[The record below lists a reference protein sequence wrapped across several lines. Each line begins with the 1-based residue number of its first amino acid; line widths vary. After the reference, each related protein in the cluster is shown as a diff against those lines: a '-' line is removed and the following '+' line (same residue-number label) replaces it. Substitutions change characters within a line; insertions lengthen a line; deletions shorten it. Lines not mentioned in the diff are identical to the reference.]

1 MRKVTTLPYEIE
13 ETQHLWIPM
22 SDGTRLAARLW
33 KPTNAHQEPV
43 PGIVEMIPYRK
54 RDLTA
59 VRDSMHHPY
68 IAGHGYAC
76 LRVDLRGSGD
86 SEGVLTDEY
95 LEQELEDVEEVL
107 AWLCGQ
113 PWCSGRTGIM
123 GISWGGFN
131 GLQVAARRPES
142 LGAIVTVCSTDD
154 RYTDDV
160 HYMGGC
166 LLTDNLSWAS
176 TMFAYTSAPP
186 DPELVGDK
194 WRDMWLERLDNSG
207 LWLETWLQHQRKDN
221 YWRHGSINEDYNDI
235 EVPVFA
241 VSGWADGYSNAVF
254 RLLRGLKSPTRGL
267 IGPWSHKYPHLGQPG
282 PAIGFLQEVVTWWDH
297 WLKDR
302 IDNGAMDGPQLSIW
316 MQDTVKPATTY
327 DNRPGR
333 WVGERT
339 WPSDRIVETRYPLG
353 RRRILFSEEERAALP
368 VSPKLTVESPLSV
381 GQFGGK
387 WCSYNAP
394 PDMPYDQREE
404 DGGALV
410 FDSDPLPH
418 PLEVLGQPIVEL
430 RLSADEPVAMVAV
443 RISDVAP
450 DDAAT
455 RVSYGI
461 LNLNHYDG
469 ADQPKPLTKG
479 EEHTYQV
486 KLNGLAQSFPAGHR
500 LRVSVSTS
508 YWPVVWPSPASV
520 RLTIDPMTSSLIL
533 PVRPA
538 HEAEDDD
545 LAMMPVFDRPE
556 AAKPLKTVQMEPG
569 EQDWSVSRNL
579 VDLTGKLEVVK
590 DLGVVRFKEID
601 LDVTR
606 RAVERYTFRDSKPN
620 SVRGETEW
628 VMGFQRDDWSI
639 YTFTKTVLTST
650 PETFHIYAE
659 LDAYEGERRVR
670 SKTWTTTI
678 DRDFI

>member
-1 MRKVTTLPYEIE
+1 MRHVTSLPYDVE

-22 SDGTRLAARLW
+22 TDGTRLAARLW
-33 KPTNAHQEPV
+33 KPVGAHDAPV

-59 VRDSMHHPY
+59 VRDSIHHPY
-68 IAGHGYAC
+68 MAGHGYAC

-95 LEQELEDVEEVL
+95 LEQELCDVEDVL
-107 AWLCGQ
+107 DWLSSQ
-113 PWCSGRTGIM
+113 PWCSGQTGIM

-176 TMFAYTSAPP
+176 TMFAYNSAPP

-194 WRDMWLERLDNSG
+194 WREMWHDRLDHSG
-207 LWLETWLQHQRKDN
+207 LWLETWLQHQRKDD
-221 YWRHGSINEDYNDI
+221 YWRHGSINENYDDI
-235 EVPVFA
+235 QVPVFA

-282 PAIGFLQEVVTWWDH
+282 PAIGFLQEVVRWWDY

-302 IDNGAMDGPQLSIW
+302 TDNGAMDGPQLSIW
-316 MQDTVKPATTY
+316 MQDSVEPSTTY
-327 DNRPGR
+327 EDRPGR
-333 WVGERT
+333 WVGERS
-339 WPSDRIVETRYPLG
+339 WPSPRIIRTPYPLG
-353 RRRILFSEEERAALP
+353 RGRILFSEHERQTLP
-368 VSPKLTVESPLSV
+368 KRPKLTVESPLSV

-404 DGGALV
+404 DGGALT
-410 FDSDPLPH
+410 FDSDPLPRR
-418 PLEVLGQPIVEL
+418 LELLGQPIVEL
-430 RLSADEPVAMVAV
+430 TLSSDEPVAMVAV
-443 RISDVAP
+443 RLSDVAP
-450 DDAAT
+450 DDSAT
-455 RVSYGI
+455 RVSYGV

-469 ADQPKPLTKG
+469 SDQPKALAPG

-486 KLNGLAQSFPAGHR
+486 PLNGLAQSFPAGHR
-500 LRVSVSTS
+500 LRISVSTT
-508 YWPVVWPSPASV
+508 YWPVVWPSPKSV
-520 RLTIDPMTSSLIL
+520 RLTIDPMASQLIL
-533 PVRPA
+533 PVRPPDD
-538 HEAEDDD
+538 AEDP
-545 LAMMPVFDRPE
+545 AMLPVFDRPE
-556 AAKPLKTVQMEPG
+556 GAKPLETLQIEPADH
-569 EQDWSVSRNL
+569 DWTVSRNL
-579 VDLTGKLEVVK
+579 VNLTGKLQVVK

-606 RAVERYTFRDSKPN
+606 RAVERYTFHDSQPN

-650 PETFHIYAE
+650 ADAFHLYAE
-659 LDAYEGERRVR
+659 LDAYEGERRVA
-670 SKTWTTTI
+670 SKTWTTSI

>member
-1 MRKVTTLPYEIE
+1 MRTPTTMPYPVE
-13 ETQHLWIPM
+13 ETEHLWISM
-22 SDGTRLAARLW
+22 TDGTRLAARLW
-33 KPTNAHQEPV
+33 KPVGAHDEPV

-59 VRDSMHHPY
+59 VRDSIHHPY
-68 IAGHGYAC
+68 MAGHGYAC

-95 LEQELEDVEEVL
+95 LEQELLDVEDVL
-107 AWLCGQ
+107 AWLNQQ
-113 PWCSGRTGIM
+113 PWCNGRTGII

-131 GLQVAARRPES
+131 GLQVAARRPAG

-166 LLTDNLSWAS
+166 MLTDNLSWAS
-176 TMFAYTSAPP
+176 TMFAYNSAPP
-186 DPELVGDK
+186 DPEILGDQ
-194 WRDMWLERLDNSG
+194 WREMWHDRLDHSG
-207 LWLETWLQHQRKDN
+207 LWLENWLQHQRKDDF
-221 YWRHGSINEDYNDI
+221 WRHGSINENYADI

-254 RLLRGLKSPTRGL
+254 RLLRGLDVPTRGL

-282 PAIGFLQEVVTWWDH
+282 PAIGFLQEVVAWWDH

-302 IDNGAMDGPQLSIW
+302 TDNGAMDGPQLAIW

-327 DNRPGR
+327 KDRPGR
-333 WVGERT
+333 WVGERS
-339 WPSDRIVETRYPLG
+339 WPSPRIIETRYPLA
-353 RRRILFSEEERAALP
+353 RRRILASDADRAALP
-368 VSPKLTVESPLSV
+368 TSPHMTVQSPLSV

-404 DGGALV
+404 DGGSLV
-410 FDSDPLPH
+410 FDTDPLPER
-418 PLEVLGQPIVEL
+418 LELLGQPIIEL
-430 RLSADEPVAMVAV
+430 TLTSNEPVAMVAV
-443 RISDVAP
+443 RLSDVGP
-450 DDAAT
+450 HDAAT
-455 RVSYGI
+455 RVSYGV
-461 LNLNHYDG
+461 LNLNHFNGPD
-469 ADQPKPLTKG
+469 DPQPLTPG
-479 EEHTYQV
+479 EPHTFQV

-508 YWPVVWPSPASV
+508 YWPVVWPSPREV
-520 RLTIDPMTSSLIL
+520 RLTIDPNSSALIL
-533 PVRPA
+533 PVRPQDD
-538 HEAEDDD
+538 EEDPA
-545 LAMMPVFDRPE
+545 LTPVFGRPE
-556 AAKPLKTVQMEPG
+556 GAPPMQTLQIEPG
-569 EQDWSVSRNL
+569 EHDWTVSQNL

-590 DLGVVRFKEID
+590 DLGVVRFKDID

-606 RAVERYTFRDSKPN
+606 RAVERYMFKGTDPN
-620 SVRGETEW
+620 SVRGETSW

-639 YTFTKTVLTST
+639 YTYTKTVLTST
-650 PETFHIYAE
+650 PEAFHVYAE
-659 LDAYEGERRVR
+659 LDAYEGETRVA
-670 SKTWTTTI
+670 SKTWNTTI
-678 DRDFI
+678 ARDFI